1 MSGRAVLGSGW
12 ALAVD
17 FGTTATA
24 AAVREADGRVS
35 GLVLSDGT
43 VTTPSSVLADPNG
56 LLVGTKADSAAGYSL
71 DRYEPTPKRDV
82 GRATVL
88 LGDAEFRPPT
98 LVAAVYAAV
107 IGEAVRQHNHVPPQ
121 QLVLTHPV
129 DWTDRRLDVLREAV
143 MLAGTQLEIT
153 LPAPLFVPEPVAAAT
168 YYARLEASDDERTAR
183 IDGATDSAADRS
195 GDDGDEEYF
204 AVYDLGGGTF
214 DATVLSRSSSGFE
227 ILATGGIDPLGG
239 FEFDNRLFNYLGQM
253 HYKKIGPSMW
263 QALAHPDPD
272 DPDSGMRRR
281 FLDATVRQV
290 KEDLSGHTQRT
301 VRLPGLA
308 EPVLVTRAEFENLI
322 RSDLQATI
330 TELEATLARAGLTPD
345 QLAGIYRIG
354 GSSRIPLVG
363 NLLDQFQR
371 PVHVVDHPK
380 TVVALGAAID
390 SADSVDTAE
399 AVEPKVVDTQP
410 MLTPK
415 EVLVNAVTLLH
426 RSGKWQEVVAK
437 ADELAR
443 LDPGDPDPGGLV
455 ADAREKLRQA
465 DLADRYARGVDL
477 LHKAQWKDAIRA
489 FVAIEDE
496 EPGYRDTSAL
506 ISAAQK
512 LDETTGSERTA
523 VIPPVAPPPPPIEAA
538 RLVTGPTPTR
548 APGPT
553 TGPVPTTGPRGT
565 AESRESRGTTESR
578 GLSRPVI
585 VAGAV
590 AAAAVVIG
598 VTVAIFSGQD
608 SNSSNNANSNAADG
622 GSSLPSLGASSEA
635 PRPINTIED
644 YLKANGIQSVAVA
657 PSTPGAPHIDLPVP
671 PGWTRM
677 PEGAGG
683 NYFAVILDAPVKP
696 DDAPRFIVNVDK
708 LVGNVDTEKILSL
721 AAGAAQQLPGYKGDP
736 PVRAALSDFP
746 GARFVGHYT
755 KGDQPRMVAQYVVV
769 IPGSDGTYL
778 MRIGTDSPDAD
789 GGAVLA
795 AAKVFSQKTKITV

>member
-1 MSGRAVLGSGW
+1 M
-12 ALAVD
+12 
-17 FGTTATA
+17 
-24 AAVREADGRVS
+24 
-35 GLVLSDGT
+35 
-43 VTTPSSVLADPNG
+43 LADPNG

-71 DRYEPTPKRDV
+71 DRYEPTPKRAV

-88 LGDAEFRPPT
+88 LGDSEFRPPT
-98 LVAAVYAAV
+98 LVAAVYAAI
-107 IGEAVRQHNHVPPQ
+107 IGEAVRQHNHVPPS

-143 MLAGTQLEIT
+143 MLAGTQLEIS
-153 LPAPLFVPEPVAAAT
+153 LPTPLFVPEPVAAAT

-183 IDGATDSAADRS
+183 IGAATKSADA
-195 GDDGDEEYF
+195 GDEADEEYF

-214 DATVLSRSSSGFE
+214 DATVLSRSSGGFE
-227 ILATGGIDPLGG
+227 ILSTGGIDPLGG
-239 FEFDNRLFNYLGQM
+239 FEFDNRLFNYLGQT

-330 TELEATLARAGLTPD
+330 TELEATLSRAGLTPD

-380 TVVALGAAID
+380 TVVALGAAIE
-390 SADSVDTAE
+390 SADSAGSAATVE
-399 AVEPKVVDTQP
+399 AVEPKVVDAQP

-426 RSGKWQEVVAK
+426 RSGKWHEVVAK

-443 LDPGDPDPGGLV
+443 LSPRDPDPGGMV

-477 LHKAQWKDAIRA
+477 LHKAQWREAIRT

-506 ISAAQK
+506 INAAQK
-512 LDETTGSERTA
+512 LDETTGSERVSTVPPAAQPAVQPSPSPSAEAPRHVTA
-523 VIPPVAPPPPPIEAA
+523 P
-538 RLVTGPTPTR
+538 R
-548 APGPT
+548 A
-553 TGPVPTTGPRGT
+553 
-565 AESRESRGTTESR
+565 TTESHVTADSR
-578 GLSRPVI
+578 GLKRPAV
-585 VAGAV
+585 VVGA
-590 AAAAVVIG
+590 AAAAVVVVG
-598 VTVAIFSGQD
+598 VVIAIFSGQD
-608 SNSSNNANSNAADG
+608 SPSTNGPDANSADA

-635 PRPINTIED
+635 PRPINTIDD
-644 YLKANGIQSVAVA
+644 YLKANGIQSVAVS
-657 PSTPGAPHIDLPVP
+657 PTTPGAPHIELPVP

-683 NYFAVILDAPVKP
+683 NYFAVVLDTPAKP
-696 DDAPRFIVNVDK
+696 DDAPRFVVTVDK
-708 LVGNVDTEKILSL
+708 LVGNVDTEKILAL
-721 AAGAAQQLPGYKGDP
+721 ASGAAQQLQRYNGDP

-746 GARFVGHYT
+746 GARFVGHYV
-755 KGDQPRMVAQYVVV
+755 KNDQARMIAEYVVV
-769 IPGSDGTYL
+769 IPGTDGTYL
-778 MRIGTDSPDAD
+778 MRISTDSPDVDA
-789 GGAVLA
+789 GAVMA

>member
-1 MSGRAVLGSGW
+1 MSGRSVLGSGW
-12 ALAVD
+12 TLAVD

-88 LGDAEFRPPT
+88 LGDSEFRPPT

-143 MLAGTQLEIT
+143 MLAGTQLDIS

-183 IDGATDSAADRS
+183 IGAATESVGS
-195 GDDGDEEYF
+195 GDEADEEYF

-239 FEFDNRLFNYLGQM
+239 FEFDNRLFNYLGQT
-253 HYKKIGPSMW
+253 HYKKLGSSMW

-390 SADSVDTAE
+390 SAESADSADAVA

-415 EVLVNAVTLLH
+415 EILVNAVTLLH
-426 RSGKWQEVVAK
+426 RSGKWHEVVAK

-443 LDPGDPDPGGLV
+443 LDPGDPDPGGMV

-477 LHKAQWKDAIRA
+477 LHQAQWKEAIRT

-512 LDETTGSERTA
+512 LDETTGSERVSAPQAATQS
-523 VIPPVAPPPPPIEAA
+523 PSPVMAPRPLTAPPQ
-538 RLVTGPTPTR
+538 
-548 APGPT
+548 T
-553 TGPVPTTGPRGT
+553 TGPVPTSGLRSA

-585 VAGAV
+585 VVGAV
-590 AAAAVVIG
+590 AAAAVVVG
-598 VTVAIFSGQD
+598 VMIAIFSGHD
-608 SNSSNNANSNAADG
+608 SPSSNSPDANSADA

-635 PRPINTIED
+635 ARPINTIED

-657 PSTPGAPHIDLPVP
+657 PTTPGAPHIELPVP

-683 NYFAVILDAPVKP
+683 NYFAVILDAPARP
-696 DDAPRFIVNVDK
+696 DDAPRFVVTVDK
-708 LVGNVDTEKILSL
+708 LVGNVDTEKVLAL

-755 KGDQPRMVAQYVVV
+755 RGDQPRMVAQYVVV
-769 IPGSDGTYL
+769 IPGTDGTYL
-778 MRIGTDSPDAD
+778 MRISTDSSDAD
-789 GGAVLA
+789 AGAVLA
-795 AAKVFSQKTKITV
+795 AAKVFAQKTKITV

>member
-12 ALAVD
+12 TLAVD

-88 LGDAEFRPPT
+88 LGDSEFRPPT

-143 MLAGTQLEIT
+143 MLAGAQLEIS

-183 IDGATDSAADRS
+183 IGAATASAGS
-195 GDDGDEEYF
+195 GDEADEEYF

-239 FEFDNRLFNYLGQM
+239 FEFDNRLFNYLGQT

-330 TELEATLARAGLTPD
+330 AELEATLARAGLTPD

-380 TVVALGAAID
+380 TVVALGAALD
-390 SADSVDTAE
+390 AAESGGSADA
-399 AVEPKVVDTQP
+399 AGAAEPKVVDTQP

-415 EVLVNAVTLLH
+415 EILVNAVTLLH

-443 LDPGDPDPGGLV
+443 LDPGDPDPGGMV
-455 ADAREKLRQA
+455 ADAREKVRQA

-477 LHKAQWKDAIRA
+477 LHQAQWKEAIRT

-506 ISAAQK
+506 INAAQK
-512 LDETTGSERTA
+512 LDETTGSERVTTLPPAAQPASPPTA
-523 VIPPVAPPPPPIEAA
+523 PRPLAAPSH
-538 RLVTGPTPTR
+538 
-548 APGPT
+548 T
-553 TGPVPTTGPRGT
+553 TGPVPTGLRG
-565 AESRESRGTTESR
+565 AADSRESRGAAESR

-585 VAGAV
+585 VVGAV
-590 AAAAVVIG
+590 AAAVVVIG
-598 VTVAIFSGQD
+598 VMVAIFSGQD
-608 SNSSNNANSNAADG
+608 SQSSNGQDASSADA

-635 PRPINTIED
+635 PRPINTIDD

-657 PSTPGAPHIDLPVP
+657 PTTPGAPHIELPVP

-683 NYFAVILDAPVKP
+683 NYFAVVLDTPAKP
-696 DDAPRFIVNVDK
+696 DDAPRFVVTVDK
-708 LVGNVDTEKILSL
+708 LVGNVDTEKVLAL
-721 AAGAAQQLPGYKGDP
+721 AAGAAQQLPGYRGDP
-736 PVRAALSDFP
+736 PVRAPLSDFP

-755 KGDQPRMVAQYVVV
+755 KGDQPRMIAQYVVV
-769 IPGSDGTYL
+769 IPGADGTYL
-778 MRIGTDSPDAD
+778 MRISTDSPEAD
-789 GGAVLA
+789 TGAVLA
-795 AAKVFSQKTKITV
+795 AAKVFAQKTKITV